1 MGETL
6 TNINK
11 LRNPNYLG
19 GWDLQDASGKTVDII
34 VTIKE
39 VKQEETFNQKS
50 QSMEPVLTVYFQEV
64 KPIILNATN
73 RKTLCKVTET
83 EYIEL
88 MVGKKIQLTTK
99 KIRAFG
105 EMHDAIRIVAKPSSQ
120 LMTVTAPKPV
130 DEVDCITRLEKA
142 DTVAVLGEIW
152 TSFTKEERANPSVL
166 AKKDELKQKLTITD
180 ANPS

>member
-1 MGETL
+1 MAETL

-50 QSMEPVLTVYFQEV
+50 QTMEPVLTVYFQEV

-88 MVGKKIQLTTK
+88 MVGKRIQLTTK

-105 EMHDAIRIVAKPSSQ
+105 EMHDAIRIVSKLSSQ
-120 LMTVTAPKPV
+120 LSAVEQPKQV

-142 DTVAVLGEIW
+142 DTVVLLAEIW
-152 TSFTKEERANPSVL
+152 GSLTRPEQANSVVL
-166 AKKDELKQKLTITD
+166 AKKDELKQKLSN